1 MSKILVWIKEP
12 FKKAKH
18 VWISPRLENL
28 QKTVGGYIEAV
39 QVSNDA
45 VILCNEEALL
55 TDTKYNVTVGG
66 IQLFGPIILVGQQG
80 EEFASCKLTADDMR
94 ILFPDWMKEG
104 KNESE

>member
-28 QKTVGGYIEAV
+28 QKTVGGYIETV
-39 QVSNDA
+39 RISDE
-45 VILCNEEALL
+45 VILLCDEEGLL
-55 TDTKYNVTVGG
+55 KNTKYNVTVGG
-66 IQLFGPIILVGQQG
+66 IQLFGTIILVGQQG

-104 KNESE
+104 IK